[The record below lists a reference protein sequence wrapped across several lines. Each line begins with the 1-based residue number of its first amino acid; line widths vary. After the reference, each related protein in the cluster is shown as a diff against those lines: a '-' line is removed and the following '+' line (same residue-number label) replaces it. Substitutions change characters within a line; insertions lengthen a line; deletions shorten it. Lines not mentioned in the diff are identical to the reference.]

1 MRGMSPAASFL
12 WNDLLAPAL
21 NAFALTGSLIGLV
34 IGVGLLVASES
45 TLEFFRRMNRRVS
58 MRQAA
63 KPLEVPRDIEGGP
76 GHRHHPVVAI
86 AFILGGAYASFIL
99 FTALDAARTV
109 KELGIT
115 RNPVTAEV
123 LVGTARWFLILGG
136 IAAVALGVL
145 MLARPHAWVAL
156 EARANEWKSTRQM
169 MRGGDEPHDLLDRVV
184 ERYPRR
190 SGAVL
195 TVASLVASAAFA
207 ILLFR

>member
-1 MRGMSPAASFL
+1 MSPAATFL
-12 WNDLLAPAL
+12 WNELLAPAL

-34 IGVGLLVASES
+34 IGVGLLVATDS
-45 TLEFFRRMNRRVS
+45 TLQFFRRMNRRVS

-63 KPLEVPRDIEGGP
+63 KPLEVHRDIEGGP
-76 GHRHHPVVAI
+76 GHRHHPVVAV
-86 AFILGGAYASFIL
+86 AFIMGGAYAAFIL
-99 FTALDAARTV
+99 FTQLNAASTV

-115 RNPVTAEV
+115 QNPLTAEV
-123 LVGTARWFLILGG
+123 LVDTARWFLIVGG
-136 IAAVALGVL
+136 LAAVALGVL
-145 MLARPHAWVAL
+145 MLARPQAWVAL

-184 ERYPRR
+184 ERFPRPA
-190 SGAVL
+190 GAVL

>member
-1 MRGMSPAASFL
+1 MRGMSPAVAFL
-12 WNDLLAPAL
+12 WNELLAPTL

-34 IGVGLLVASES
+34 IGVGLLVATDS
-45 TLEFFRRMNRRVS
+45 TLQFFRRMNRRVS

-86 AFILGGAYASFIL
+86 AFMLGGAYAAFIL
-99 FTALDAARTV
+99 FTQLSAARTV

-115 RNPVTAEV
+115 HNPVTAEV
-123 LVGTARWFLILGG
+123 LVDAARWFLIVGG
-136 IAAVALGVL
+136 LAAVALGAL
-145 MLARPHAWVAL
+145 MLVRPHAWVAL
-156 EARANEWKSTRQM
+156 EARANQWKSTRQM
-169 MRGGDEPHDLLDRVV
+169 MRGGEEPHDLLDRVV
-184 ERYPRR
+184 ERFPRPA
-190 SGAVL
+190 GAVL